1 METQNFTEPME
12 RLLLG
17 PGPSNVN
24 PRVIR
29 AMTLPLMGYLDP
41 TFLKVMDEVSGLLR
55 QVFRTSNEFTLAISG
70 TGTSGMEASLVN
82 MLEPGDVAVIGTHG
96 LFGNRLA
103 DIASRCGA
111 KVVTV
116 GAEWGQTLDP
126 SAVEQALKDAG
137 QVKLLAVVHVE
148 TSTGVV
154 QPLHPLA
161 ELAHSQNALFLVDA
175 VTSLG
180 GVDLRVDEW
189 GIDIC
194 YSATQKCVGS
204 PPGLS
209 PITLSPRAVDVLRQR
224 ESPVQ
229 SFYLDL
235 LQLERYWLTDRVYHH
250 TASMSM
256 IYALRE
262 ALIMAIEEGLETRYE
277 RHQRNA
283 DALKAGLAVLGM
295 GALAPEGAQ
304 ATPLTAAVVPEGID
318 EAAIRRSLLS
328 EYGIEIGGG
337 FGPLA
342 GKIWR
347 VGLMGESSQAK
358 HVLTLLHALEALLSR
373 QGLEFAP
380 GSSIARRTVCWP
392 GSRHAA
398 NGSGYSGRGGS

>member
-380 GSSIARRTVCWP
+380 GSSIA
-392 GSRHAA
+392 AA
-398 NGSGYSGRGGS
+398 HRVLAGE

>member
-41 TFLKVMDEVSGLLR
+41 TFLKVMDEVSVLLR

-82 MLEPGDVAVIGTHG
+82 MLEPGDVAVVGTHG

-262 ALIMAIEEGLETRYE
+262 ALIMAVEEGLETRYE

-283 DALKAGLAVLGM
+283 DALKAGFAVLGM
-295 GALAPEGAQ
+295 RALAPEGAQ

-347 VGLMGESSQAK
+347 VGLMGESSQGK

-380 GSSIARRTVCWP
+380 GSSIA
-392 GSRHAA
+392 AA
-398 NGSGYSGRGGS
+398 HRVLAEE

>member
-1 METQNFTEPME
+1 MQQFPDRSNMTYPQD

-17 PGPSNVN
+17 PGPCNVN

-29 AMTLPLMGYLDP
+29 AMTLPLMGYIDP
-41 TFLKVMDEVSGLLR
+41 TFLKIMDEVVELLR
-55 QVFRTSNEFTLAISG
+55 KTFQTSNEFTLALSG
-70 TGTSGMEASLVN
+70 TGTSGMEAALVN
-82 MLEPGDVAVIGTHG
+82 MLEPGDTAVVGTNG
-96 LFGNRLA
+96 LFGQRIA

-111 KVVTV
+111 NTITV
-116 GAEWGQTLDP
+116 NSDWGQTLNTAEIEKVMQEAD
-126 SAVEQALKDAG
+126 
-137 QVKLLAVVHVE
+137 QVKLLAAVHIE

-154 QPLHPLA
+154 QPLDQLA
-161 ELAHSQNALFLVDA
+161 KLAHSRDALFLVDA

-204 PPGLS
+204 APGLS
-209 PITLSPRAVDVLRQR
+209 PITLSPKAVETLRQR
-224 ESPVQ
+224 KTPVQ

-262 ALIMAIEEGLETRYE
+262 ALIIAMEEGLENRFK
-277 RHQRNA
+277 RHEQNA
-283 DALKAGLAVLGM
+283 TALKAGLAVMGM
-295 GALAPEGAQ
+295 QPLAPQGFQ
-304 ATPLTAAVVPEGID
+304 ANPLTAVVIPEGID
-318 EAAIRRSLLS
+318 EGKIRRSLLS

-347 VGLMGESSQAK
+347 IGLMGESSQGS

-373 QGLEFAP
+373 EGYEIPTGA
-380 GSSIARRTVCWP
+380 SI
-392 GSRHAA
+392 SAA
-398 NGSGYSGRGGS
+398 HEVLSAK

>member
-1 METQNFTEPME
+1 MQQFTEPRE

-17 PGPSNVN
+17 PGPSNVS

-41 TFLKVMDEVSGLLR
+41 TFLKVMDEVVDLLR
-55 QVFRTSNEFTLAISG
+55 QVFRTSNEFTLALSG
-70 TGTSGMEASLVN
+70 TGTAGMEAALVN
-82 MLEPGDVAVIGTHG
+82 LLEPGDTAVVGTHG
-96 LFGNRLA
+96 LFGQRLA

-111 KVVTV
+111 RVITV
-116 GAEWGQTLDP
+116 AAEWGQTLDP
-126 SAVEQALKDAG
+126 LEVEKALKDAG
-137 QVKLLAVVHVE
+137 PVKLLAAVHVE

-154 QPLHPLA
+154 QPLPPLA
-161 ELAHSQNALFLVDA
+161 ELARSHNALFLVDA

-189 GIDIC
+189 GIDLC

-209 PITLSPRAVDVLRQR
+209 PITLSPRAVEALRQR
-224 ESPVQ
+224 QSPIQ

-235 LQLERYWLTDRVYHH
+235 LLLEKYWLTDRVYHH

-256 IYALRE
+256 VYALRE
-262 ALIMAIEEGLETRYE
+262 ALIMAMEEGLEARFE
-277 RHQRNA
+277 RHRRNA
-283 DALKAGLAVLGM
+283 DALKAGLAALGM
-295 GALAPEGAQ
+295 RALAPQGFQ
-304 ATPLTAAVVPEGID
+304 AAPLTAALVPEGID
-318 EAAIRRSLLS
+318 EARVRRSLLG

-347 VGLMGESSQAK
+347 IGLMGESSQGS
-358 HVLTLLHALEALLSR
+358 HVLTLLHALEILLSR
-373 QGLEFAP
+373 EGCEFAS
-380 GSSIARRTVCWP
+380 GSSIA
-392 GSRHAA
+392 AA
-398 NGSGYSGRGGS
+398 HQVLAAAG

>member
-1 METQNFTEPME
+1 MKTQNFTEPME

-154 QPLHPLA
+154 QPLPPLA
-161 ELAHSQNALFLVDA
+161 DLAHSQNALFLVDA

-262 ALIMAIEEGLETRYE
+262 ALIMAVEEGLETRYE

-295 GALAPEGAQ
+295 RALAPEGAQ
-304 ATPLTAAVVPEGID
+304 ATPLTAAIVPEGID

-380 GSSIARRTVCWP
+380 GSSIA
-392 GSRHAA
+392 AA
-398 NGSGYSGRGGS
+398 HRVLAGE

>member
-82 MLEPGDVAVIGTHG
+82 MLEPGDVAVVGTHG

-209 PITLSPRAVDVLRQR
+209 PITLSPRAVDVLRLR

-262 ALIMAIEEGLETRYE
+262 ALIMAVEEGLETRYE

-283 DALKAGLAVLGM
+283 DALKAGFAVLGM
-295 GALAPEGAQ
+295 RALAPQGAQ

-347 VGLMGESSQAK
+347 VGLMGESSQGK

-380 GSSIARRTVCWP
+380 GSSIA
-392 GSRHAA
+392 AA
-398 NGSGYSGRGGS
+398 HRVLAGE

>member
-41 TFLKVMDEVSGLLR
+41 TFLKVMDEVSELLR

-154 QPLHPLA
+154 QPLPPLA

-262 ALIMAIEEGLETRYE
+262 ALIMAVEEGLEARYE

-283 DALKAGLAVLGM
+283 DALKAGFAVLGM
-295 GALAPEGAQ
+295 RALAPEGAQ
-304 ATPLTAAVVPEGID
+304 ATPLTAVVVPEGID

-380 GSSIARRTVCWP
+380 GSSIA
-392 GSRHAA
+392 AA
-398 NGSGYSGRGGS
+398 HRVLAGE

>member
-1 METQNFTEPME
+1 MQQFTEPRE

-17 PGPSNVN
+17 PGPSNVS

-41 TFLKVMDEVSGLLR
+41 TFLKVMDEVTELLR
-55 QVFRTSNEFTLAISG
+55 QVFRTSNEFTLPVSG
-70 TGTSGMEASLVN
+70 TGTSGMEAALVN
-82 MLEPGDVAVIGTHG
+82 MLEPGDTAVVGTHG
-96 LFGNRLA
+96 LFGQRIA
-103 DIASRCGA
+103 DIAARCGA

-116 GAEWGQTLDP
+116 AAEWGQTLDP
-126 SAVEQALKDAG
+126 LVIEKALKDAG
-137 QVKLLAVVHVE
+137 QVKLLAAVHVE

-154 QPLHPLA
+154 QPLAPLA
-161 ELAHSQNALFLVDA
+161 ELAHSSNALFLVDA

-189 GIDIC
+189 GVDIC

-204 PPGLS
+204 VPGLS
-209 PITLSPRAVDVLRQR
+209 PITLSPRAVEVLRQR
-224 ESPVQ
+224 QSPVQ

-262 ALIMAIEEGLETRYE
+262 ALIIAMEEGLEARYE

-283 DALKAGLAVLGM
+283 DALKAGLAALGM
-295 GALAPEGAQ
+295 QALAPQGFQ
-304 ATPLTAAVVPEGID
+304 SNPMTAALVPEGID
-318 EAAIRRSLLS
+318 EARVRRSLLG

-347 VGLMGESSQAK
+347 IGLMGESSQAS
-358 HVLTLLHALEALLSR
+358 HVLTLLHALETLLSR
-373 QGLEFAP
+373 EGQEIAP
-380 GSSIARRTVCWP
+380 GSSIA
-392 GSRHAA
+392 AA
-398 NGSGYSGRGGS
+398 HQVLARG

>member
-1 METQNFTEPME
+1 MQQFTEPRE

-17 PGPSNVN
+17 PGPSNVS

-41 TFLKVMDEVSGLLR
+41 TFLKVMDEVTELLR
-55 QVFRTSNEFTLAISG
+55 QVFRTSNEFTLPVSG
-70 TGTSGMEASLVN
+70 TGTSGMEAALVN
-82 MLEPGDVAVIGTHG
+82 MLEPGDTAVVGTHG
-96 LFGNRLA
+96 LFGQRIA
-103 DIASRCGA
+103 DIAARCGA

-116 GAEWGQTLDP
+116 AAEWGQTLDP
-126 SAVEQALKDAG
+126 LEIEKALKDAG
-137 QVKLLAVVHVE
+137 QVKLLAAVHVE

-154 QPLHPLA
+154 QPLAPLA
-161 ELAHSQNALFLVDA
+161 ELAHSSNALFLVDA

-189 GIDIC
+189 GVDIC

-204 PPGLS
+204 VPGLS
-209 PITLSPRAVDVLRQR
+209 PITLSPRAVEILRQR
-224 ESPVQ
+224 QSPVQ

-262 ALIMAIEEGLETRYE
+262 ALIIAMEEGLEARYE

-283 DALKAGLAVLGM
+283 DALKAGLAALGM
-295 GALAPEGAQ
+295 QALAPQGFQ
-304 ATPLTAAVVPEGID
+304 SNPMTAALVPEGID
-318 EAAIRRSLLS
+318 EARVRRSLLG

-347 VGLMGESSQAK
+347 IGLMGESSQAS
-358 HVLTLLHALEALLSR
+358 HVLTLLHALETLLSR
-373 QGLEFAP
+373 EGQEIAP
-380 GSSIARRTVCWP
+380 GSSIA
-392 GSRHAA
+392 AA
-398 NGSGYSGRGGS
+398 HQVLAKG

>member
-1 METQNFTEPME
+1 MQQFTEPRE

-17 PGPSNVN
+17 PGPSNVS

-41 TFLKVMDEVSGLLR
+41 TFLKVMDEVTELLR
-55 QVFRTSNEFTLAISG
+55 QVFRTSNEFTLPVSG
-70 TGTSGMEASLVN
+70 TGTSGMEAALVN
-82 MLEPGDVAVIGTHG
+82 MLEPGDTAVVGTHG
-96 LFGNRLA
+96 LFGQRIA
-103 DIASRCGA
+103 DIAARCGA
-111 KVVTV
+111 KVITV
-116 GAEWGQTLDP
+116 AAEWGQALDP
-126 SAVEQALKDAG
+126 LEIEKALKDAG
-137 QVKLLAVVHVE
+137 QVKLLAAVHVE

-154 QPLHPLA
+154 QPLAPLA
-161 ELAHSQNALFLVDA
+161 ELAHSSNALFLVDA

-189 GIDIC
+189 GVDIC

-204 PPGLS
+204 VPGLS
-209 PITLSPRAVDVLRQR
+209 PITLSPRAVEVLRQR
-224 ESPVQ
+224 QSPVQ

-262 ALIMAIEEGLETRYE
+262 ALIIAMEEGLEARYE

-283 DALKAGLAVLGM
+283 DALKAGLAALGM
-295 GALAPEGAQ
+295 QALAPQGFQ
-304 ATPLTAAVVPEGID
+304 SNPMTAALVPEGID
-318 EAAIRRSLLS
+318 EARVRRSLLG

-347 VGLMGESSQAK
+347 IGLMGESSQAS
-358 HVLTLLHALEALLSR
+358 HVLTLLHALETLLSR
-373 QGLEFAP
+373 EGQEIAP
-380 GSSIARRTVCWP
+380 GSSIA
-392 GSRHAA
+392 AA
-398 NGSGYSGRGGS
+398 HQVLARG

>member
-82 MLEPGDVAVIGTHG
+82 MLEPGDVAVVGTHG

-209 PITLSPRAVDVLRQR
+209 PITLSPRAVDVLRLR

-262 ALIMAIEEGLETRYE
+262 ALIMAVEEGLETRYE

-283 DALKAGLAVLGM
+283 DALKAGFAVLGM
-295 GALAPEGAQ
+295 RALAPQGAQ

-380 GSSIARRTVCWP
+380 GSSIA
-392 GSRHAA
+392 AA
-398 NGSGYSGRGGS
+398 HRVLAGE

>member
-1 METQNFTEPME
+1 MQQFTEPRE

-17 PGPSNVN
+17 PGPSNVS

-41 TFLKVMDEVSGLLR
+41 TFLKVMDEMTELLR
-55 QVFRTSNEFTLAISG
+55 QVFRTSNEFTLAVSG
-70 TGTSGMEASLVN
+70 TGTSGMEAALVN
-82 MLEPGDVAVIGTHG
+82 MLEPGDTAVVGTHG
-96 LFGNRLA
+96 LFGQRIA

-111 KVVTV
+111 RVITV
-116 GAEWGQTLDP
+116 SAEWGKTLDP
-126 SAVEQALKDAG
+126 LEIEKALKDAG

-154 QPLHPLA
+154 QPLAPLA
-161 ELAHSQNALFLVDA
+161 EIAHNNNALFLVDA

-189 GIDIC
+189 GVDIC

-209 PITLSPRAVDVLRQR
+209 PITLSPRAVEVLRQR
-224 ESPVQ
+224 QTPVQ

-235 LQLERYWLTDRVYHH
+235 LQLERYWLTDRAYHH

-262 ALIMAIEEGLETRYE
+262 ALMIVMEEGLEVRYE

-283 DALKAGLAVLGM
+283 DALKAGLAALGM
-295 GALAPEGAQ
+295 QPLAQKGSQ
-304 ATPLTAAVVPEGID
+304 ANPLTAALVPEGID
-318 EAAIRRSLLS
+318 EARVRRNLLG

-347 VGLMGESSQAK
+347 IGLMGESSQAS
-358 HVLTLLHALEALLSR
+358 HVLTLLHALETLLSR
-373 QGLEFAP
+373 EGCEFAP
-380 GSSIARRTVCWP
+380 GSSIA
-392 GSRHAA
+392 AA
-398 NGSGYSGRGGS
+398 HQVLAGG

>member
-1 METQNFTEPME
+1 METQNFTEPRE

-24 PRVIR
+24 SRVIR

-137 QVKLLAVVHVE
+137 KVKLLAVVHVE

-154 QPLHPLA
+154 QSLPPLA

-180 GVDLRVDEW
+180 GVELRVDEW

-262 ALIMAIEEGLETRYE
+262 ALIMAVEEGLEARYE

-283 DALKAGLAVLGM
+283 DALKAGLAALGM
-295 GALAPEGAQ
+295 RALAPEGAQ

-347 VGLMGESSQAK
+347 VGLMGESSQGK

-373 QGLEFAP
+373 QGLEFSP
-380 GSSIARRTVCWP
+380 GSSIA
-392 GSRHAA
+392 AA
-398 NGSGYSGRGGS
+398 HRVLAGE

>member
-1 METQNFTEPME
+1 MQQFTEPRE

-17 PGPSNVN
+17 PGPSNVS

-41 TFLKVMDEVSGLLR
+41 TFLKVMDEVTELLR
-55 QVFRTSNEFTLAISG
+55 QVFRTSNEFTLPVSG
-70 TGTSGMEASLVN
+70 TGTSGMEAALVN
-82 MLEPGDVAVIGTHG
+82 MLEPGDTAVVGTHG
-96 LFGNRLA
+96 LFGQRIA
-103 DIASRCGA
+103 DIAARCGA

-116 GAEWGQTLDP
+116 AAEWGQTLDP
-126 SAVEQALKDAG
+126 LEIEKALKDAG
-137 QVKLLAVVHVE
+137 QVKLLAAVHVE

-154 QPLHPLA
+154 QPLAPLA
-161 ELAHSQNALFLVDA
+161 ELAHSSNALFLVDA

-189 GIDIC
+189 GVDIC

-204 PPGLS
+204 VPGLS
-209 PITLSPRAVDVLRQR
+209 PITLSPMAVEVLRQR
-224 ESPVQ
+224 QSPVQ

-262 ALIMAIEEGLETRYE
+262 ALIIAMEEGLEARYE

-283 DALKAGLAVLGM
+283 DALKAGLAALGM
-295 GALAPEGAQ
+295 QALAPQGFQ
-304 ATPLTAAVVPEGID
+304 SNPMTAALVPEGID
-318 EAAIRRSLLS
+318 EARVRRSLLG

-347 VGLMGESSQAK
+347 IGLMGESSQAS
-358 HVLTLLHALEALLSR
+358 HVLTLLHALETLLSR
-373 QGLEFAP
+373 EGQEITP
-380 GSSIARRTVCWP
+380 GSSIA
-392 GSRHAA
+392 AA
-398 NGSGYSGRGGS
+398 HQVLAGG

>member
-1 METQNFTEPME
+1 MQQFTEPRE

-17 PGPSNVN
+17 PGPSNVS

-41 TFLKVMDEVSGLLR
+41 TFLKVMDEVTELLR
-55 QVFRTSNEFTLAISG
+55 QVFRTSNEFTLPVSG
-70 TGTSGMEASLVN
+70 TGTSGMEAALVN
-82 MLEPGDVAVIGTHG
+82 MLEPGDTAVVGTHG
-96 LFGNRLA
+96 LFGQRIA
-103 DIASRCGA
+103 DIAARCGA

-116 GAEWGQTLDP
+116 AAEWGQTLDP
-126 SAVEQALKDAG
+126 LEIEKALKDAG
-137 QVKLLAVVHVE
+137 QVKLLAAVHVE

-154 QPLHPLA
+154 QPLAPLA
-161 ELAHSQNALFLVDA
+161 ELAHSSNALFLVDA

-189 GIDIC
+189 GVDIC

-204 PPGLS
+204 VPGLS
-209 PITLSPRAVDVLRQR
+209 PITLSPRAVEVLRQR
-224 ESPVQ
+224 QSPVQ

-262 ALIMAIEEGLETRYE
+262 ALIIAMEEGLEARYE

-283 DALKAGLAVLGM
+283 DALKAGLAALGM
-295 GALAPEGAQ
+295 QALAPQGFQ
-304 ATPLTAAVVPEGID
+304 SNPMTAALVPEGID
-318 EAAIRRSLLS
+318 EARVRRSLLG

-347 VGLMGESSQAK
+347 IGLMGESSQAS
-358 HVLTLLHALEALLSR
+358 HVLTLLHALETLLSR
-373 QGLEFAP
+373 EGQEIAP
-380 GSSIARRTVCWP
+380 GSSIA
-392 GSRHAA
+392 AA
-398 NGSGYSGRGGS
+398 HQVLAKG

>member
-1 METQNFTEPME
+1 MQQFTEPRE

-17 PGPSNVN
+17 AGPSNVS

-41 TFLKVMDEVSGLLR
+41 TFLKVMDEVTALLR
-55 QVFRTSNEFTLAISG
+55 QMFRTSNEFTLAVSG

-82 MLEPGDVAVIGTHG
+82 MLEPGDTAVIGTHG
-96 LFGNRLA
+96 LFGQRLA

-111 KVVTV
+111 NVITV
-116 GAEWGQTLDP
+116 PAEWGQTLDP
-126 SAVEQALKDAG
+126 AAIEQALKDAG

-154 QPLHPLA
+154 QPLASLA
-161 ELAHSQNALFLVDA
+161 ELAHNHDALFLVDA

-189 GIDIC
+189 GLDIC

-224 ESPVQ
+224 QTPVQ

-250 TASMSM
+250 TASMSN

-262 ALIMAIEEGLETRYE
+262 ALIIAMEEGLEARYE

-283 DALKAGLAVLGM
+283 DALKAGLATFGM
-295 GALAPEGAQ
+295 QPLASKGSQ
-304 ATPLTAAVVPEGID
+304 ANPLTAALVPDGID
-318 EAAIRRSLLS
+318 EARVRRSLLG

-347 VGLMGESSQAK
+347 IGLMGESSQAR
-358 HVLTLLHALEALLSR
+358 HVLTLLHALETLLAR
-373 QGLEFAP
+373 EGLEIAA
-380 GSSIARRTVCWP
+380 GSSL
-392 GSRHAA
+392 SAA
-398 NGSGYSGRGGS
+398 HQVLAAE

>member
-1 METQNFTEPME
+1 MQQFTEPRD

-41 TFLKVMDEVSGLLR
+41 TFLKVLDEVVELLR
-55 QVFRTSNEFTLAISG
+55 QVFRTSNEFTLALSG
-70 TGTSGMEASLVN
+70 TGTSGMEAALVN
-82 MLEPGDVAVIGTHG
+82 LLEPGDTAVICANG
-96 LFGNRLA
+96 LFGNRMA

-111 KVVTV
+111 KVITV
-116 GAEWGQTLDP
+116 SAEWGQTLDP
-126 SAVEQALKDAG
+126 LEVEQALKDAG

-154 QPLHPLA
+154 QPLAPLA
-161 ELAHSQNALFLVDA
+161 ELAHNHNSLFLVDA

-194 YSATQKCVGS
+194 YSATQKCIGS

-209 PITLSPRAVDVLRQR
+209 PITLSPRAVEVLRQR
-224 ESPVQ
+224 QSPAQ

-235 LQLERYWLTDRVYHH
+235 LLLERYWLTDRVYHH

-262 ALIMAIEEGLETRYE
+262 ALIAVMEEGLEARFD
-277 RHQRNA
+277 RHRRNA
-283 DALKAGLAVLGM
+283 DALKAGLAALGLP
-295 GALAPEGAQ
+295 ALAPQGVQ
-304 ATPLTAAVVPEGID
+304 AAPLTAAVIPQGID
-318 EAAIRRSLLS
+318 EARVRRSLLV
-328 EYGIEIGGG
+328 EYGIDIGGG

-342 GKIWR
+342 GKVWR
-347 VGLMGESSQAK
+347 IGLMGESSQSS
-358 HVLTLLHALEALLSR
+358 HVLTLLHALEVLLSR
-373 QGLEFAP
+373 EGYE
-380 GSSIARRTVCWP
+380 IA
-392 GSRHAA
+392 S
-398 NGSGYSGRGGS
+398 GSGVTAAHQSLVTG

>member
-1 METQNFTEPME
+1 MQQYTEPRD

-17 PGPSNVN
+17 PGPTNVN

-29 AMTLPLMGYLDP
+29 AMTMPLMGYLDP
-41 TFLKVMDEVSGLLR
+41 TFLKVMDEVSALLR
-55 QVFRTSNEFTLAISG
+55 EAFRTSNELTLAVSG

-82 MLEPGDVAVIGTHG
+82 LLEPGDSVVVGING
-96 LFGNRLA
+96 LFGQRLA
-103 DIASRCGA
+103 DIATRCGA
-111 KVVTV
+111 NVKSVS
-116 GAEWGQTLDP
+116 AEWGQTLDP
-126 SAVEQALKDAG
+126 AAVDEAMSEAG

-154 QPLHPLA
+154 QPLPPLA
-161 ELAHSQNALFLVDA
+161 EVAHRHGALFLVDA

-189 GIDIC
+189 EIDAC
-194 YSATQKCVGS
+194 YSATQKCLGA

-209 PITLSPRAVDVLRQR
+209 PITLSQQAVDAVTARQT
-224 ESPVQ
+224 PVQ

-235 LQLERYWLTDRVYHH
+235 LQLQRYWITDRTYHH
-250 TASMSM
+250 TASMPM

-262 ALIMAIEEGLETRYE
+262 ALVMAMEEGLDARHR

-283 DALKAGLAVLGM
+283 DALKAGLAELGM
-295 GALAPEGAQ
+295 RPLAAADNQ
-304 ATPLTAAVVPEGID
+304 ANPLTAALVPEGLD
-318 EAAIRRSLLS
+318 EAKVRRALLS

-347 VGLMGESSQAK
+347 IGLMGESSQGS
-358 HVLTLLHALEALLSR
+358 HVLTLLHALESLLAREGMELASGAAVAAAHRALA
-373 QGLEFAP
+373 EE
-380 GSSIARRTVCWP
+380 
-392 GSRHAA
+392 
-398 NGSGYSGRGGS
+398 

>member
-1 METQNFTEPME
+1 MQQFTEPRE

-17 PGPSNVN
+17 AGPSNVS

-41 TFLKVMDEVSGLLR
+41 TFLKVMDEVAELLR
-55 QVFRTSNEFTLAISG
+55 QVFRTSNDFTLAISG
-70 TGTSGMEASLVN
+70 TGTSGMEAALVN
-82 MLEPGDVAVIGTHG
+82 MLEPGDSAVVGIHG
-96 LFGNRLA
+96 LFGGRIA

-111 KVVTV
+111 KVITV
-116 GAEWGQTLDP
+116 DAEWGQTLDP
-126 SAVEQALKDAG
+126 LAVEQALKDAG

-154 QPLHPLA
+154 QPLAPLA
-161 ELAHSQNALFLVDA
+161 ELAHGNNALFLVDA

-189 GIDIC
+189 GVDIC

-209 PITLSPRAVDVLRQR
+209 PITLSPRAVEALRQR
-224 ESPVQ
+224 QSSVQ

-262 ALIMAIEEGLETRYE
+262 ALIMAMEEGLEARYE

-283 DALKAGLAVLGM
+283 DALKAGLAALGM
-295 GALAPEGAQ
+295 RALAPWGFQ
-304 ATPLTAAVVPEGID
+304 ANPLTAALVPEGID
-318 EAAIRRSLLS
+318 EARVRRSLLG

-347 VGLMGESSQAK
+347 IGLMGESSQSSN
-358 HVLTLLHALEALLSR
+358 VLTLLHALEILLSR
-373 QGLEFAP
+373 EGREIAP
-380 GSSIARRTVCWP
+380 GSSIA
-392 GSRHAA
+392 AA
-398 NGSGYSGRGGS
+398 HQVLAAG

>member
-1 METQNFTEPME
+1 MQQFTEPKE

-17 PGPSNVN
+17 AGPSNVS

-41 TFLKVMDEVSGLLR
+41 TFLKVMDEVTELLR
-55 QVFRTSNEFTLAISG
+55 QVFRTSNEFTLPVSG
-70 TGTSGMEASLVN
+70 TGTSGMEAALIN
-82 MLEPGDVAVIGTHG
+82 MLEPGDTAVVGTHG
-96 LFGNRLA
+96 LFGQRIA
-103 DIASRCGA
+103 DIAARCGA

-116 GAEWGQTLDP
+116 AAEWGQTLDP
-126 SAVEQALKDAG
+126 LAVEQALKDAG
-137 QVKLLAVVHVE
+137 QVKLLAIVHIE

-154 QPLHPLA
+154 QPLAPLA
-161 ELAHSQNALFLVDA
+161 ELAHGSNALFLVDA

-209 PITLSPRAVDVLRQR
+209 PITLSPRAVEVLRQR
-224 ESPVQ
+224 QSPVQ

-235 LQLERYWLTDRVYHH
+235 LLLEKYWLTDRVYHH

-262 ALIMAIEEGLETRYE
+262 ALIMVMEEGLEARYA

-295 GALAPEGAQ
+295 RALAPEGFQ
-304 ATPLTAAVVPEGID
+304 ANPLTAALVPEGID
-318 EAAIRRSLLS
+318 EARVRRSLLG

-347 VGLMGESSQAK
+347 IGLMGESSQAS
-358 HVLTLLHALEALLSR
+358 HVLTLLHALETLLSR
-373 QGLEFAP
+373 EGQEIAS
-380 GSSIARRTVCWP
+380 GSSIA
-392 GSRHAA
+392 AA
-398 NGSGYSGRGGS
+398 HQVLAAG

>member
-41 TFLKVMDEVSGLLR
+41 TFLKVMDEVSVLLR

-82 MLEPGDVAVIGTHG
+82 MLEPGDVAVVGTHG

-209 PITLSPRAVDVLRQR
+209 PITLSPRAVDVLRLR

-262 ALIMAIEEGLETRYE
+262 ALIMAVEEGLETRYE

-283 DALKAGLAVLGM
+283 DALKAGFAVLGM
-295 GALAPEGAQ
+295 RALAPQGAQ

-380 GSSIARRTVCWP
+380 GSSIA
-392 GSRHAA
+392 AA
-398 NGSGYSGRGGS
+398 HRVLAGE

>member
-1 METQNFTEPME
+1 MEMQNFTEPME

-41 TFLKVMDEVSGLLR
+41 TFLKVMDEVSELLR

-154 QPLHPLA
+154 QPLPPLA
-161 ELAHSQNALFLVDA
+161 DLAHSQNALFLVDA

-295 GALAPEGAQ
+295 GALAPKGAQ
-304 ATPLTAAVVPEGID
+304 ATPTYGRRSPGGNRRSSDTPQPSERVRYRDRRRVWAAGGKDMARWADGRVLPGQTRPHPASRPGGAAVP
-318 EAAIRRSLLS
+318 
-328 EYGIEIGGG
+328 
-337 FGPLA
+337 
-342 GKIWR
+342 
-347 VGLMGESSQAK
+347 
-358 HVLTLLHALEALLSR
+358 
-373 QGLEFAP
+373 
-380 GSSIARRTVCWP
+380 AR
-392 GSRHAA
+392 A
-398 NGSGYSGRGGS
+398 

>member
-1 METQNFTEPME
+1 MQQFTEPRE

-17 PGPSNVN
+17 PGPSNVS

-41 TFLKVMDEVSGLLR
+41 TFLKVMDEVTELLR
-55 QVFRTSNEFTLAISG
+55 QVFRTSNEFTLPVSG
-70 TGTSGMEASLVN
+70 TGTSGMEAALVN
-82 MLEPGDVAVIGTHG
+82 MLEPGDTAVVGTHG
-96 LFGNRLA
+96 LFGQRIA
-103 DIASRCGA
+103 DIAARCGA

-116 GAEWGQTLDP
+116 AAEWGQTLDP
-126 SAVEQALKDAG
+126 LEIEKALKDAG
-137 QVKLLAVVHVE
+137 QVKLLAAVHVE

-154 QPLHPLA
+154 QPLAPLA
-161 ELAHSQNALFLVDA
+161 ELAHSSNALFLVDA

-180 GVDLRVDEW
+180 GVDLRVDEC
-189 GIDIC
+189 GVDIC

-204 PPGLS
+204 VPGLS
-209 PITLSPRAVDVLRQR
+209 PITLSPRAVEVLRQR
-224 ESPVQ
+224 QSPVQ

-262 ALIMAIEEGLETRYE
+262 ALIIAMEEGLEARYE

-283 DALKAGLAVLGM
+283 DALKAGLAALGM
-295 GALAPEGAQ
+295 QALAPQGFQ
-304 ATPLTAAVVPEGID
+304 SNPMTAALVPEGID
-318 EAAIRRSLLS
+318 EARVRRSLLG

-347 VGLMGESSQAK
+347 IGLMGESSQAS
-358 HVLTLLHALEALLSR
+358 HVLTLLHALETLLSR
-373 QGLEFAP
+373 EGQEIAP
-380 GSSIARRTVCWP
+380 GSSIA
-392 GSRHAA
+392 AA
-398 NGSGYSGRGGS
+398 HQVLARG